1 MVTRASAT
9 WDGEEPTT
17 HELPST
23 KNHRSSDDY
32 QSKGVE
38 VQRGFFKSTV
48 HSADEL
54 NDDDMV
60 EVDGISIKAS
70 MAKEL
75 GLMGEVFKPVRSPEQ
90 LDPGLS
96 AGAAAQQQEQQQQQ
110 QQQQQ
115 ESEGTGYVEYDTAAK
130 GLNDAIEAGHMEFE
144 EAQSYD
150 AILAQTAMAG
160 MSVDDAV
167 QTLSDL
173 ASGTKS
179 QTDIGSENATML
191 RDAEA
196 KVTSAATKSAKTE
209 LGREGFDV
217 IQRAASVSPEV
228 NAALRSYA
236 IMRATGKADG
246 VTWSDFL
253 EDVQA
258 HLNG

>member
-1 MVTRASAT
+1 MVTRANAT

-17 HELPST
+17 HELPTT
-23 KNHRSSDDY
+23 KNHSSSDDY

-38 VQRGFFKSTV
+38 VQRGFFKSTA

-54 NDDDMV
+54 NDDDLV
-60 EVDGISIKAS
+60 KVDGMDIKAS

-75 GLMGEVFKPVRSPEQ
+75 GLMDEVFKPVRSPEQ

-96 AGAAAQQQEQQQQQ
+96 AGSAAQQHEQP
-110 QQQQQ
+110 QQQQ
-115 ESEGTGYVEYDTAAK
+115 ESEGTGYEEYDNAAK

-150 AILAQTAMAG
+150 TILAQTAMVG

-179 QTDIGSENATML
+179 QMEIGSENAAML
-191 RDAEA
+191 KDAET

-246 VTWSDFL
+246 ITWSDFL
-253 EDVQA
+253 GDVQA

>member
-1 MVTRASAT
+1 MVTRANAT

-17 HELPST
+17 HELPTT
-23 KNHRSSDDY
+23 KNHSSSDDY

-38 VQRGFFKSTV
+38 VQRGFFKSTA

-54 NDDDMV
+54 NDDDLV
-60 EVDGISIKAS
+60 KVDGMDIKAS

-75 GLMGEVFKPVRSPEQ
+75 GLMDEVFKPVRSPEQ

-96 AGAAAQQQEQQQQQ
+96 AGSAAQQQEQP
-110 QQQQQ
+110 QQQQ
-115 ESEGTGYVEYDTAAK
+115 ESEGTGYEEYDNAAK

-150 AILAQTAMAG
+150 TILAQTAMVG

-179 QTDIGSENATML
+179 QMDIGSENAAML
-191 RDAEA
+191 KDAET
-196 KVTSAATKSAKTE
+196 KVTSAATKSAQAE

-246 VTWSDFL
+246 ITWSDFL
-253 EDVQA
+253 GDVQA

>member
-38 VQRGFFKSTV
+38 VQRGFFKSTA

-60 EVDGISIKAS
+60 KVDGMDIKAS
-70 MAKEL
+70 LAKEL
-75 GLMGEVFKPVRSPEQ
+75 GLMDEVFKPVRSPEQ

-96 AGAAAQQQEQQQQQ
+96 AGSAAQQQQEQQD
-110 QQQQQ
+110 QQQQ

-130 GLNDAIEAGHMEFE
+130 GLNEAIEAGHMEFE

-179 QTDIGSENATML
+179 QTDIGSENAAML
-191 RDAEA
+191 KDAET
-196 KVTSAATKSAKTE
+196 KVTSAATQSAQAE

-217 IQRAASVSPEV
+217 LQRAASVSPEV

-246 VTWSDFL
+246 ITWTDFL
-253 EDVQA
+253 GDVQA

>member
-1 MVTRASAT
+1 MVTRANAT

-17 HELPST
+17 HELPTT
-23 KNHRSSDDY
+23 KNHSSSDDY

-38 VQRGFFKSTV
+38 VQRGFFKSTA

-54 NDDDMV
+54 NDDDLV
-60 EVDGISIKAS
+60 KVDGMDIKAS

-75 GLMGEVFKPVRSPEQ
+75 GLMDEVFKPVRSPEQ

-96 AGAAAQQQEQQQQQ
+96 AGSAAQQQEQP
-110 QQQQQ
+110 QQQ
-115 ESEGTGYVEYDTAAK
+115 ESEGTGYEEYDNAAK

-179 QTDIGSENATML
+179 QMDIGSENAAML
-191 RDAEA
+191 KDAET

-217 IQRAASVSPEV
+217 LQRAASVSPEV

-246 VTWSDFL
+246 ITWSDFL
-253 EDVQA
+253 GDVQA

>member
-1 MVTRASAT
+1 MKTGELKMVTRASAT

-23 KNHRSSDDY
+23 KNHSSSDDY
-32 QSKGVE
+32 QSQGVE

-75 GLMGEVFKPVRSPEQ
+75 GLMGEVFKPVRSPNQ
-90 LDPGLS
+90 LDPNLS
-96 AGAAAQQQEQQQQQ
+96 AGAAAQQQE
-110 QQQQQ
+110 QQQ

-150 AILAQTAMAG
+150 TILAQTAMAG
-160 MSVDDAV
+160 MSVNDAV

-179 QTDIGSENATML
+179 QMDIGSENATML
-191 RDAEA
+191 KDAET

-236 IMRATGKADG
+236 VMRATGKADG

-253 EDVQA
+253 GDVQA